1 MAEETKRA
9 QTPAHRLGRT
19 GLNVWRNVKFVYILK
34 ISACGV
40 SVLHH
45 QCMWDGVPCGGTW
58 ISPPGGAPAAWRRRS
73 ARIDGST
80 LRALACALWAASRLV
95 CTLDLGALMD
105 DGGAVTLAVVY
116 Q

>member
-40 SVLHH
+40 SVLLEF
-45 QCMWDGVPCGGTW
+45 PYSKISACGTACHAEEPG
-58 ISPPGGAPAAWRRRS
+58 SP
-73 ARIDGST
+73 
-80 LRALACALWAASRLV
+80 RLV
-95 CTLDLGALMD
+95 VRLLLGVGEAR
-105 DGGAVTLAVVY
+105 G
-116 Q
+116 